1 MPKLIGTY
9 NLPDGK
15 PPGNGAVIKIRV
27 PIDRNQ
33 NGTTIYSKA
42 TDIRITPGTGTYESA
57 DLPAGPYQIK
67 RAIPGAKDMQ
77 KWHDVILGDEDTD
90 IHTLIETY
98 NPSSYTEP
106 VVTAAQA
113 ARVAAEAAAA
123 DAEAAAASI
132 PEDVLTETVG
142 DERYV
147 RSVNGVP
154 VDPETG
160 DVTVPTGGGG
170 GLVEDPARP
179 GTFITSGG
187 IAENPSRP
195 GTFLI
200 GA

>member
-15 PPGNGAVIKIRV
+15 TPGNGAVIKIRV

-42 TDIRITPGTGTYESA
+42 TDIRITPGTGAYESA
-57 DLPAGPYQIK
+57 DLPAGPYQIQ

-90 IHTLIETY
+90 VHTLIETY
-98 NPSSYTEP
+98 DPTSYTEP
-106 VVTAAQA
+106 VVNAAQA
-113 ARVAAEAAAA
+113 ARVAAEAAAV

-142 DERYV
+142 DERYAPIG
-147 RSVNGVP
+147 SV
-154 VDPETG
+154 
-160 DVTVPTGGGG
+160 GG
-170 GLVEDPARP
+170 GLLAIADNGD
-179 GTFITSGG
+179 GTVTLTDSTDTLVTDNGNGTITLSV
-187 IAENPSRP
+187 
-195 GTFLI
+195 
-200 GA
+200 